1 MYLYVHIHTEKQ
13 NIYAMLIY
21 IYRIN
26 NIIYLGMSEIYN
38 IMSENNIQAYTIL
51 YCIPWTCLEKKS
63 ANPDRVSGPVAGSMT
78 SPSDLSVGLGHHKWG

>member
-1 MYLYVHIHTEKQ
+1 
-13 NIYAMLIY
+13 MLIY